1 MADYDTSELGSDATG
16 ADEPVDFAAADF
28 GTRAQLLPLLPLTQG
43 VVFPQM
49 VVTIALETD
58 EAKRAAAAAEQAGR
72 RLILVPRV
80 DGRYAKVGTIAQV
93 ENAGELPNGALAA
106 VIRGVGRARVGTGS
120 VGNEGALHVEVEP
133 VDDPAPTERERELA
147 KEYRTVVETIL
158 EHRGARRIGDVLA
171 GVDTPGQLA
180 DMAAYAPDLELE
192 QRVELLETIDVEARL
207 LLALS
212 WARETLA
219 ELELKDR
226 IRSEVSDGLDQQQ
239 REMLLRRQM
248 DAIRKEL
255 GEGDDDAAAE
265 YRARAAEMDLPD
277 SVRAA
282 VDKELDKFERMGA
295 QNPEQAWVRNWLDA
309 VLDLPWGTFV
319 TEDADLDA
327 ARAVLDADHDGLD
340 DVKERI
346 LEFLAVRVLRRERG
360 LGTAAS
366 GRGSGAILG
375 LVGPPGV
382 GKTSLGESVAH
393 ALGRPFV
400 RIAVGGV
407 RDEAEIR
414 GHRRTYVGARAGRI
428 VRALTEAKAMNPVVL
443 IDEVDKLQA
452 GGWSG
457 DPASALLE
465 VLDPAQNH
473 TFRDHYLELDLDLSD
488 VLFLTTAN
496 VFDTIPGPLLD
507 RMEIVQLDGY
517 TADEKVAIAKHH
529 LFPRQREK
537 AGLRDDEL
545 AVTDAALHALV
556 GGWTREA
563 GVRGLERQ
571 LGKIT
576 RKAARK
582 IAGGDATTVVV
593 DVDTLNDYVGR
604 PRFHDEDATRAP
616 VPGLATGLAVTGAG
630 GDVLTIEVTAM
641 DGEPGLQVTGQ
652 LGDVMSESAQIAL
665 SFVRANAE
673 ELHVPSGA
681 FDHRKFHLHVPSGAI
696 PKDGPSA
703 GITMTTALA
712 SLVTGR
718 PVRPEVAMT
727 GEVTLQGRV
736 LPIGGLKQKVL
747 AAHRAGITDVVMP
760 FDNEP
765 DIDDVPEAVRD
776 AINFHPV
783 RNVREVLAIALEPE
797 PVVVT
802 AQAA

>member
-1 MADYDTSELGSDATG
+1 MTDQDTTQFESDESTTG
-16 ADEPVDFAAADF
+16 
-28 GTRAQLLPLLPLTQG
+28 TQQLPLLPLTQG

-58 EAKRAAAAAEQAGR
+58 EAKRAGAAAEQAGR
-72 RLILVPRV
+72 RLVLVPKV
-80 DGRYAKVGTIAQV
+80 GDVFAKVGTIAKI
-93 ENAGELPNGALAA
+93 ENAGELPNGTLAL
-106 VIRGVGRARVGTGS
+106 VIRGVGRARIGSGS
-120 VGNEGALHVEVEP
+120 VGNEGALHVEIEP
-133 VDDPAPTERERELA
+133 IDDAEPTERARELA
-147 KEYRTVVETIL
+147 KEYRAVVETIL
-158 EHRGARRIGDVLA
+158 EHRGARGIGDILA

-180 DMAAYAPDLELE
+180 DMAAYAPELDLE
-192 QRVELLETIDVEARL
+192 QRVELLETLDVEKRL
-207 LLALS
+207 ELALS

-219 ELELKDR
+219 SLELKDR
-226 IRSEVSDGLDQQQ
+226 IRSEVSDGIDAQQ

-255 GEGDDDAAAE
+255 GEGEEDAAAE
-265 YRARAAEMDLPD
+265 YRARADALELPD
-277 SVRAA
+277 SVRTA
-282 VDKELDKFERMGA
+282 VNKELDKFERMGA

-309 VLDLPWGTFV
+309 VLDIPWGTYV

-382 GKTSLGESVAH
+382 GKTSLGESVAR

-428 VRALTEAKAMNPVVL
+428 VHALTEAKAMNPVVL

-457 DPASALLE
+457 DPSSALLE

-496 VFDTIPGPLLD
+496 VLDTIPGPLLD

-517 TADEKVAIAKHH
+517 TEDEKVAIAKHH

-537 AGLRDDEL
+537 AGLREDEL
-545 AVTDAALHALV
+545 SVTDAAFHALV
-556 GGWTREA
+556 SGWTREA
-563 GVRGLERQ
+563 GVRNLERQ
-571 LGKIT
+571 LGKVV

-582 IAGGDATTVVV
+582 VAAGDEATVVV
-593 DVDTLNDYVGR
+593 DTDTLNDYVGR
-604 PRFHDEDATRAP
+604 PRFRDEDATRAP

-641 DGEPGLQVTGQ
+641 DGESGLQVTGQ

-673 ELHVPSGA
+673 ELKVPADA
-681 FDHRKFHLHVPSGAI
+681 FDKRRFHLHVPSGAI

-718 PVRPEVAMT
+718 PVKPNVAMT

-765 DIDDVPEAVRD
+765 DIDDVPEAVRE
-776 AINFHPV
+776 AITFHPV
-783 RNVREVLAIALEPE
+783 HNVREVLEIAL
-797 PVVVT
+797 
-802 AQAA
+802 A

>member
-1 MADYDTSELGSDATG
+1 MSDYESTDFKSGESETG
-16 ADEPVDFAAADF
+16 TE
-28 GTRAQLLPLLPLTQG
+28 LLPMLPLTQG

-58 EAKRAAAAAEQAGR
+58 EAKRAGAAAEKAGR
-72 RLILVPRV
+72 RLVLVPRV
-80 DGRYAKVGTIAQV
+80 DGRYSTVGTIAQI
-93 ENAGELPNGALAA
+93 ENAGELPNGTLAL
-106 VIRGVGRARVGTGS
+106 VLRGVSRAQVGTGS
-120 VGNEGALHVEVEP
+120 VGNEGALHVEV
-133 VDDPAPTERERELA
+133 VAVADPEPTERAAELA
-147 KEYRTVVETIL
+147 KEYRAVVETIL
-158 EHRGARRIGDVLA
+158 EHRGAGRIGDILA

-180 DMAAYAPDLELE
+180 DMAAYAPDLDLE
-192 QRVELLETIDVEARL
+192 QRVELLEAVEVEARL
-207 LLALS
+207 ELALS

-219 ELELKDR
+219 ALELKDR
-226 IRSEVSDGLDQQQ
+226 IRTEVTDGIDAQQ

-255 GEGDDDAAAE
+255 GESDDDAAGE
-265 YRARAAEMDLPD
+265 YRTRADALELPD
-277 SVRAA
+277 AVRAA
-282 VDKELDKFERMGA
+282 VDKELDRFERMGA

-309 VLDLPWGTFV
+309 VLDLPWGTYV

-382 GKTSLGESVAH
+382 GKTSLGESVAR

-414 GHRRTYVGARAGRI
+414 GHRRTYVGARPGRV

-457 DPASALLE
+457 DPSSALLE

-496 VFDTIPGPLLD
+496 VLDTIPGPLLD
-507 RMEIVQLDGY
+507 RMELVQLDGY
-517 TADEKVAIAKHH
+517 TEDEKVAIARHH
-529 LFPRQREK
+529 LFPRQRDK

-545 AVTDAALHALV
+545 DVTDAALHALV
-556 GGWTREA
+556 EGWTREA
-563 GVRGLERQ
+563 GVRNLERQ
-571 LGKIT
+571 LGKVV

-582 IAGGDATTVVV
+582 VAAGETATVVV
-593 DVDTLNDYVGR
+593 DTDTLNEYVGR
-604 PRFHDEDATRAP
+604 PRFHAEDATRAP

-630 GDVLTIEVTAM
+630 GDVLTIEVTGM
-641 DGEPGLQVTGQ
+641 DGEAGLQVTGQ

-665 SFVRANAE
+665 SFVRANAD
-673 ELHVPSGA
+673 ELNVPEGA
-681 FDHRKFHLHVPSGAI
+681 FDHRRFHLHVPSGAV

-718 PVRPEVAMT
+718 PVKAGVGMT

-747 AAHRAGITDVVMP
+747 AAHRAGLTDVILP
-760 FDNEP
+760 IDNEP
-765 DIDDVPEAVRD
+765 DLDDVPATVR
-776 AINFHPV
+776 ASMQFHPV
-783 RNVREVLAIALEPE
+783 RNVREVLELAL
-797 PVVVT
+797 T
-802 AQAA
+802 

>member
-1 MADYDTSELGSDATG
+1 MTDNETTEFDGRRDRAGAGDNTSG
-16 ADEPVDFAAADF
+16 VDSE
-28 GTRAQLLPLLPLTQG
+28 LLPLLPLTQG

-58 EAKRAAAAAEQAGR
+58 EAKRAGAAAERAGR
-72 RLILVPRV
+72 RLVLVPRV
-80 DGRYAKVGTIAQV
+80 DGRYSKVGTIAQI
-93 ENAGELPNGALAA
+93 ESSGELPNGTLAL
-106 VIRGVGRARVGTGS
+106 VIRGVVRARVGTGV

-133 VDDPAPTERERELA
+133 VEDATPTARSRELA
-147 KEYRTVVETIL
+147 KEYRAVVETIL
-158 EHRGARRIGDVLA
+158 EHRGARRIADVLA

-192 QRVELLETIDVEARL
+192 QRVQLLETIDVEARL
-207 LLALS
+207 GLALAC
-212 WARETLA
+212 ARETLA
-219 ELELKDR
+219 DLELKDR
-226 IRSEVSDGLDQQQ
+226 IRNEVSDGLDQQQ

-255 GEGDDDAAAE
+255 GESDDDAAGE
-265 YRARAAEMDLPD
+265 YRTRLASIELPEA
-277 SVRAA
+277 VRAA
-282 VDKELDKFERMGA
+282 VEKELDRFERMGA

-309 VLDLPWGTFV
+309 VLDLPWGTYV
-319 TEDADLDA
+319 TEHADLGG
-327 ARAVLDADHDGLD
+327 ARDVLDADHDGLD
-340 DVKERI
+340 DVKDRI

-360 LGTAAS
+360 LETAAS

-382 GKTSLGESVAH
+382 GKTSLGESVAR

-414 GHRRTYVGARAGRI
+414 GHRRTYVGSRPGRI

-496 VFDTIPGPLLD
+496 VLETIPAPLLD

-517 TADEKVAIAKHH
+517 TEDEKVAIAKHH
-529 LFPRQREK
+529 LFPRQRER
-537 AGLRDDEL
+537 AGLRADEL
-545 AVTDAALHALV
+545 EVTDAALHALV
-556 GGWTREA
+556 AGWTREA
-563 GVRGLERQ
+563 GVRNLERQ
-571 LGKIT
+571 LGKVA
-576 RKAARK
+576 RKAARR
-582 IAGGDATTVVV
+582 IAAGEAETVVV
-593 DVDTLNDYVGR
+593 DADSLNDYVGR
-604 PRFHDEDATRAP
+604 PRFHAEDATRAP
-616 VPGLATGLAVTGAG
+616 IPGLATGLAVTGAG

-641 DGEPGLQVTGQ
+641 EGESGLQVTGQ

-665 SFVRANAE
+665 SFVRANAD
-673 ELHVPSGA
+673 ELGVPSDA
-681 FDHRKFHLHVPSGAI
+681 FEHRRFHLHVPSGAV

-718 PVRPEVAMT
+718 AVKPGVGMT

-736 LPIGGLKQKVL
+736 LPIGGLKQKAL
-747 AAHRAGITDVVMP
+747 AAHRAGLTDVVMP
-760 FDNEP
+760 IDNEP
-765 DIDDVPEAVRD
+765 DLDDVPEAVREQVR
-776 AINFHPV
+776 FHPV
-783 RNVREVLAIALEPE
+783 RNVREVLELAL
-797 PVVVT
+797 T
-802 AQAA
+802 

>member
-1 MADYDTSELGSDATG
+1 MTEQDVTQEDVSESG
-16 ADEPVDFAAADF
+16 A
-28 GTRAQLLPLLPLTQG
+28 RAELLPLLPLTQG

-58 EAKRAAAAAEQAGR
+58 EAKRAGAAAEQAGR
-72 RLILVPRV
+72 RLVLVPKV
-80 DGRYAKVGTIAQV
+80 GDVYAKVGTIAQI
-93 ENAGELPNGALAA
+93 ENAGELPNGTLAL
-106 VIRGVGRARVGTGS
+106 VIRGVGRARVGSGS
-120 VGNEGALHVEVEP
+120 VGNEGALHVRVDP
-133 VDDPAPTERERELA
+133 VDDPEPSDRAKELA
-147 KEYRTVVETIL
+147 KEYRAVVETIL
-158 EHRGARRIGDVLA
+158 EHRGARRIGDILA

-180 DMAAYAPDLELE
+180 DMAAYAPELELE

-207 LLALS
+207 ELALS

-219 ELELKDR
+219 ALELKDR
-226 IRSEVSDGLDQQQ
+226 IRSEVSDGIDAQQ

-255 GEGDDDAAAE
+255 GEGEEDAAAE
-265 YRARAAEMDLPD
+265 YRARADALELPD
-277 SVRAA
+277 SVRTA
-282 VDKELDKFERMGA
+282 VNKELDKFERMGA

-309 VLDLPWGTFV
+309 VLDIPWGTYV
-319 TEDADLDA
+319 TEDADLEA

-382 GKTSLGESVAH
+382 GKTSLGESVAR

-428 VRALTEAKAMNPVVL
+428 VHALTEAKAMNPVVL

-457 DPASALLE
+457 DPSSALLE

-496 VFDTIPGPLLD
+496 VLDTIPGPLLD
-507 RMEIVQLDGY
+507 RMELVQLDGY
-517 TADEKVAIAKHH
+517 TEDEKVAIAKHH

-537 AGLRDDEL
+537 AGLREDEL
-545 AVTDAALHALV
+545 EVTDAALHELV
-556 GGWTREA
+556 AGWTREA
-563 GVRGLERQ
+563 GVRNLERQ
-571 LGKIT
+571 LGKVV
-576 RKAARK
+576 RKAARNVA
-582 IAGGDATTVVV
+582 AGDTDTVIV
-593 DVDTLNDYVGR
+593 DSDTLNDYVGR
-604 PRFHDEDATRAP
+604 PRFHAEDATRAP

-641 DGEPGLQVTGQ
+641 DGESGLQVTGQ

-673 ELHVPSGA
+673 ELGVPDDA
-681 FDHRKFHLHVPSGAI
+681 FEKRRFHLHVPSGAI

-718 PVRPEVAMT
+718 PVKPGVAMT

-765 DIDDVPEAVRD
+765 DIDDVPEAVRG
-776 AINFHPV
+776 AIHFHPV
-783 RNVREVLAIALEPE
+783 RNVREVLEIAL
-797 PVVVT
+797 
-802 AQAA
+802 A

>member
-1 MADYDTSELGSDATG
+1 MADYDTSELGSDAAG
-16 ADEPVDFAAADF
+16 ADESVDFAPSDF
-28 GTRAQLLPLLPLTQG
+28 GTRAELLPLLPLTQG

-58 EAKRAAAAAEQAGR
+58 EAKRAGAAAEQAGR

-80 DGRYAKVGTIAQV
+80 DGRYAKVGTIAQI
-93 ENAGELPNGALAA
+93 ENAGELPNGTLAL

-120 VGNEGALHVEVEP
+120 VGTEGALHVEVEP
-133 VDDPAPTERERELA
+133 VDDPAPTERARELA
-147 KEYRTVVETIL
+147 KEYRAVVQTIL
-158 EHRGARRIGDVLA
+158 EHRGAGRIGDVLA

-277 SVRAA
+277 AVRAA

-382 GKTSLGESVAH
+382 GKTSLGESVAR

-496 VFDTIPGPLLD
+496 VYDTIPGPLLD

-582 IAGGDATTVVV
+582 IAGGDETTVVV

-673 ELHVPSGA
+673 ELHVPGNA
-681 FDHRKFHLHVPSGAI
+681 FEHRKFHLHVPSGAV

-712 SLVTGR
+712 SLVSGR
-718 PVRPEVAMT
+718 PVKPGVGMT

-747 AAHRAGITDVVMP
+747 AAHRAGLTDVVLP
-760 FDNEP
+760 IDNEP
-765 DIDDVPEAVRD
+765 DLDDVPEAVRE
-776 AINFHPV
+776 ALSFHPV

-797 PVVVT
+797 PEVVAV
-802 AQAA
+802 QAA

>member
-1 MADYDTSELGSDATG
+1 MTDPETTQFDSNGVDANDVDPDEAKTRSD
-16 ADEPVDFAAADF
+16 
-28 GTRAQLLPLLPLTQG
+28 LLPLLPLTQG

-58 EAKRAAAAAEQAGR
+58 EAKQAGAAAEKAGR
-72 RLILVPRV
+72 RLVLVPRV
-80 DGRYAKVGTIAQV
+80 VGRFSKVGTVAQI
-93 ENAGELPNGALAA
+93 ENAGELPNGTLAL
-106 VIRGVGRARVGTGS
+106 VIRGVSRARVGTGV
-120 VGNEGALHVEVEP
+120 VGSEGALHVEVEP
-133 VDDPAPTERERELA
+133 VEDPAPTARARELA
-147 KEYRTVVETIL
+147 QEYRAVVETIL
-158 EHRGARRIGDVLA
+158 EHRGARRIADVLG

-180 DMAAYAPDLELE
+180 DMAAYAPDLDLE

-207 LLALS
+207 ELALS

-219 ELELKDR
+219 DLELKDR
-226 IRSEVSDGLDQQQ
+226 IRTEVTEGIDQQQ

-255 GEGDDDAAAE
+255 GDSEEDAAAE
-265 YRARAAEMDLPD
+265 YRVRALALDLPD

-282 VDKELDKFERMGA
+282 VDKELDRFERMGP

-319 TEDADLDA
+319 TEHADLDA
-327 ARAVLDADHDGLD
+327 ARSVLDADHDGLD

-360 LGTAAS
+360 LGTAPS

-382 GKTSLGESVAH
+382 GKTSLGESVAR

-414 GHRRTYVGARAGRI
+414 GHRRTYVGSRPGRI

-496 VFDTIPGPLLD
+496 VLDTIPGPLLD
-507 RMEIVQLDGY
+507 RMELVQLDGY
-517 TADEKVAIAKHH
+517 TEDEKVAIAKHH

-537 AGLRDDEL
+537 AGLREDEL
-545 AVTDAALHALV
+545 DVTDGALHALV

-563 GVRGLERQ
+563 GVRNLERQ
-571 LGKIT
+571 LGKVA

-582 IAGGDATTVVV
+582 VAIGETSTIVV
-593 DVDTLNDYVGR
+593 DEDALKDYIGR
-604 PRFHDEDATRAP
+604 PRFRDEDATRAP

-665 SFVRANAE
+665 SFVRANAD
-673 ELHVPSGA
+673 ELEVPAGA
-681 FDHRKFHLHVPSGAI
+681 FDHRRFHLHVPSGAV

-718 PVRPEVAMT
+718 PVKAGVGMT

-747 AAHRAGITDVVMP
+747 AAHRAGLTDVVLP
-760 FDNEP
+760 WDNEP
-765 DIDDVPEAVRD
+765 DLDDVPEAVR
-776 AINFHPV
+776 AALRFHPV
-783 RNVREVLAIALEPE
+783 HNVREVLELAL
-797 PVVVT
+797 T
-802 AQAA
+802 

>member
-1 MADYDTSELGSDATG
+1 MPGHRYTGTMSDTQT
-16 ADEPVDFAAADF
+16 
-28 GTRAQLLPLLPLTQG
+28 QLLPLLPLTQG

-58 EAKRAAAAAEQAGR
+58 EAKQAGAAAEAAGNR
-72 RLILVPRV
+72 IVLVPRT
-80 DGRYAKVGTIAQV
+80 DGRFATVGTVAAI
-93 ENAGELPNGALAA
+93 ESAGELPNGTRAL
-106 VIRGVGRARVGTGS
+106 VIRGVGRVRIGTGEI
-120 VGNEGALHVEVEP
+120 GAHGALHVRVEP
-133 VDDPAPTERERELA
+133 AEDSVVTEHTRELA
-147 KEYRTVVETIL
+147 REYRALIETIL
-158 EHRGARRIGDVLA
+158 DYRGARQIRDILA
-171 GVDTPGQLA
+171 GVDDPSALA
-180 DMAAYAPDLELE
+180 DTAGYSPDLSME
-192 QRVELLETIDVEARL
+192 QRVTLLETVDLDERL
-207 LLALS
+207 TLAS
-212 WARETLA
+212 AWARETLA
-219 ELELKDR
+219 DLEIKDK
-226 IRSEVSDGLDQQQ
+226 IRNEVADDLDKQQ

-255 GEGDDDAAAE
+255 NELNGDGSDDDIVE
-265 YRARAAEMDLPD
+265 QYRAKVAERDLPEG
-277 SVRAA
+277 VRTAI
-282 VDKELDKFERMGA
+282 DKELDRLEHMGA

-309 VLDLPWGTFV
+309 VLDLPWG
-319 TEDADLDA
+319 EYADEHGDLPH
-327 ARAVLDADHDGLD
+327 AREVLDADHEGLD

-360 LGTAAS
+360 LGAAT

-400 RIAVGGV
+400 RVAVGGV

-414 GHRRTYVGARAGRI
+414 GHRRTYVGSRPGRI

-496 VFDTIPGPLLD
+496 MLETIPAPLLD

-517 TADEKVAIAKHH
+517 TEDEKVAIAKHH

-537 AGLRDDEL
+537 AGLHADEL
-545 AVTDAALHALV
+545 DVTDAAFHALV
-556 GGWTREA
+556 SGWTREA

-571 LGKIT
+571 IAKIT
-576 RKAARK
+576 RKAVRK
-582 IAGGDATTVVV
+582 IADGSTGRVIV
-593 DVDTLNDYVGR
+593 DENDLKEYVGR
-604 PRFHDEDATRAP
+604 PRFRPEDATRAP
-616 VPGLATGLAVTGAG
+616 IPGLATGLAVTGAG

-641 DGEPGLQVTGQ
+641 EGEPGMSVTGQ
-652 LGDVMSESAQIAL
+652 LGEVMSESAQIAL
-665 SFVRANAE
+665 SFVRANAD
-673 ELHVPSGA
+673 ELGVPANA
-681 FDHRKFHLHVPSGAI
+681 FDHRRFHLHVPAGAI

-703 GITMTTALA
+703 GITMTTAVA

-718 PVRPEVAMT
+718 PVKPGVGMT

-736 LPIGGLKQKVL
+736 LPIGGLKQKLL
-747 AAHRAGITDVVMP
+747 AAHRAGLTDVVIP
-760 FDNEP
+760 IDNEP
-765 DIDDVPEAVRD
+765 DLDDVPENVRELLHV
-776 AINFHPV
+776 HPV
-783 RNVREVLAIALEPE
+783 RDVREVLDIALG
-797 PVVVT
+797 
-802 AQAA
+802 

>member
-16 ADEPVDFAAADF
+16 AEESVDFAPADF
-28 GTRAQLLPLLPLTQG
+28 GTRAELLPLLPLTQG

-58 EAKRAAAAAEQAGR
+58 EAKRAGAAAEQVGR

-80 DGRYAKVGTIAQV
+80 DGRYAKVGTIAQI
-93 ENAGELPNGALAA
+93 ENAGELPNGTLAL
-106 VIRGVGRARVGTGS
+106 VMRGVGRARVGTGS
-120 VGNEGALHVEVEP
+120 VGAEGALHVEVEP
-133 VDDPAPTERERELA
+133 VDDPAPTERARELA

-180 DMAAYAPDLELE
+180 DMAAYSPELELE

-207 LLALS
+207 QLALS

-255 GEGDDDAAAE
+255 GESEDDAAAE
-265 YRARAAEMDLPD
+265 YRARAAELDLPD
-277 SVRAA
+277 AVRAA

-382 GKTSLGESVAH
+382 GKTSLGESVAR

-496 VFDTIPGPLLD
+496 VLDTIPGPLLD

-641 DGEPGLQVTGQ
+641 DGDPGLQVTGQ

-776 AINFHPV
+776 AITFHPV

-797 PVVVT
+797 VVT
-802 AQAA
+802 AQAAA

>member
-1 MADYDTSELGSDATG
+1 
-16 ADEPVDFAAADF
+16 
-28 GTRAQLLPLLPLTQG
+28 
-43 VVFPQM
+43 
-49 VVTIALETD
+49 
-58 EAKRAAAAAEQAGR
+58 
-72 RLILVPRV
+72 
-80 DGRYAKVGTIAQV
+80 
-93 ENAGELPNGALAA
+93 
-106 VIRGVGRARVGTGS
+106 
-120 VGNEGALHVEVEP
+120 
-133 VDDPAPTERERELA
+133 
-147 KEYRTVVETIL
+147 
-158 EHRGARRIGDVLA
+158 
-171 GVDTPGQLA
+171 
-180 DMAAYAPDLELE
+180 
-192 QRVELLETIDVEARL
+192 
-207 LLALS
+207 
-212 WARETLA
+212 
-219 ELELKDR
+219 
-226 IRSEVSDGLDQQQ
+226 
-239 REMLLRRQM
+239 
-248 DAIRKEL
+248 
-255 GEGDDDAAAE
+255 
-265 YRARAAEMDLPD
+265 
-277 SVRAA
+277 
-282 VDKELDKFERMGA
+282 
-295 QNPEQAWVRNWLDA
+295 
-309 VLDLPWGTFV
+309 
-319 TEDADLDA
+319 
-327 ARAVLDADHDGLD
+327 
-340 DVKERI
+340 
-346 LEFLAVRVLRRERG
+346 VLRRERG

-382 GKTSLGESVAH
+382 GKTSLGESVAR

-400 RIAVGGV
+400 RMAVGGV

-414 GHRRTYVGARAGRI
+414 RHRRTYVGARAGRI

-496 VFDTIPGPLLD
+496 VLDTIPGPLLD

-641 DGEPGLQVTGQ
+641 DGDPGLQVTGQ

-776 AINFHPV
+776 AITFHPV

-797 PVVVT
+797 VVT
-802 AQAA
+802 AQAAA